1 MNKDTAM
8 RLGLN
13 FGSSQRTHLTH
24 PGAQKPPR
32 SAEVSLD
39 IPLVQEAERLGYYV
53 VWSAEAYGHDAVV
66 PLAWV
71 GALTSTIHL
80 GTAIMQIPGRTPA
93 NAAMAAMT
101 LDALSGGRFI
111 MGLGVSGPQVV
122 EGWHGVPFGKP
133 VTRTREYITILRQIF
148 EREAPVSYHGTY
160 YQVPYQG
167 ADATGLGKPLKSILH
182 PRKDLPIYVAAMG
195 PNNLTLAGELADGIL
210 PTLFSPERFDE
221 VFRAHL
227 QKGFAG
233 GGNGKGFEQF
243 DVAPVVQVVLGDDIR
258 ACWDQ
263 IRPNLAFSVGVYG
276 ARERNFYN
284 DVLKRY
290 GYEEVANRV
299 QELYLAGHQ
308 KDAIAAIPDALVD
321 EIALCGPRERIKER
335 LTRYAAL
342 PIQTLNI
349 RRPSLEVLRMM
360 AELVL

>member
-1 MNKDTAM
+1 M

-13 FGSSQRTHLTH
+13 LGSSRRRHLVQ
-24 PGAQKPPR
+24 PGAGPSSPQIP
-32 SAEVSLD
+32 LD

-53 VWSAEAYGHDAVV
+53 VWSAEAYGSDAIV

-93 NAAMAAMT
+93 NAAMAAIT
-101 LDALSGGRFI
+101 LDELSGGRFI

-133 VTRTREYITILRQIF
+133 VTRTREYITVLRQILH
-148 EREAPVSYHGTY
+148 REGPVKYTGEYYHI
-160 YQVPYQG
+160 PYDG
-167 ADATGLGKPLKSILH
+167 SDATGLGKPLRSILY

-195 PNNLTLAGELADGIL
+195 PRNVSMSAELADGIL
-210 PTLFSPERFDE
+210 PTIFSPDRFDE
-221 VFRAHL
+221 VFAAPL
-227 QKGFAG
+227 QDGFSKAG
-233 GGNGKGFEQF
+233 HEKNFETF
-243 DVAPVVQVVLGDDIR
+243 DVAPVVQVVLGDDLN
-258 ACWDQ
+258 ACWDRV
-263 IRPNLAFSVGVYG
+263 RPGLAFSVGVYG
-276 ARERNFYN
+276 ARQRNFYN

-290 GYEEVANRV
+290 GYEDVANRV

-308 KDAIAAIPDALVD
+308 NEAIATIPDALVD
-321 EIALCGPRERIKER
+321 EIALCGPRSRIKER
-335 LTRYAAL
+335 LTRYARL

-349 RRPSLEVLRMM
+349 RTPTVEVLRMM